1 MSFHFIVFSG
11 GESDEEKKSSILTKN
26 QEQMELAFLSLK
38 KNSKKDQEKMFK
50 LLTFLISQAYLE
62 AESDGKNQSCKKEQ
76 DTDTFK

>member
-1 MSFHFIVFSG
+1 
-11 GESDEEKKSSILTKN
+11 
-26 QEQMELAFLSLK
+26 MELAFLSLK

-50 LLTFLISQAYLE
+50 LLTFLISQAYME